1 MRSEEDAGQAGV
13 PKGGKSH
20 QMHTD
25 TYSLMAEEQNSA
37 IISFTY

>member
-1 MRSEEDAGQAGV
+1 MQDKLVFLKVENLIRCTQ
-13 PKGGKSH
+13 P
-20 QMHTD
+20 D